1 MVDFSNSGDHAKV
14 LAGAGHSGPQAMTSS
29 SVKIRGWTWKG
40 GLGGPFSS
48 ASLQFYEEH
57 GEKDKR
63 VDRNIFFFLDSPPES
78 KRQKSEEREIK
89 QVGRDFLFIK
99 NAP

>member
-1 MVDFSNSGDHAKV
+1 MALEVPSARPVYSSMKNMEKKTSV
-14 LAGAGHSGPQAMTSS
+14 LTE
-29 SVKIRGWTWKG
+29 T
-40 GLGGPFSS
+40 F
-48 ASLQFYEEH
+48 
-57 GEKDKR
+57 
-63 VDRNIFFFLDSPPES
+63 FFFLDSPPES

>member
-63 VDRNIFFFLDSPPES
+63 VDRNIFFF
-78 KRQKSEEREIK
+78 
-89 QVGRDFLFIK
+89 F
-99 NAP
+99 